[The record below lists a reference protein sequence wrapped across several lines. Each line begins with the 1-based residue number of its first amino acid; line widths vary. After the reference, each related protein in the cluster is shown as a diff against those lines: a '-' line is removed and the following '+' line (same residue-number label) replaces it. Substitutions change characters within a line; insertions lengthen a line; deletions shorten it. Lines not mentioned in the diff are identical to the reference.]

1 MGIHSSQL
9 QQQQH
14 NVGTPRQLSLIPEVS
29 QLGPVQVQSHGSILI
44 GNWVKLRHCELLSL
58 ATKYALRCT
67 MSECVT
73 RQEHD
78 FMRAD
83 DGEHLRPL
91 LHYW

>member
-44 GNWVKLRHCELLSL
+44 GN
-58 ATKYALRCT
+58 
-67 MSECVT
+67 
-73 RQEHD
+73 
-78 FMRAD
+78 
-83 DGEHLRPL
+83 
-91 LHYW
+91 